1 MRRIMLFVLAALT
14 FAACTHVED
23 EFSFN
28 RSDLTKTFTVGF
40 ENDATRIQLN
50 DAGKSVWNEG
60 DAVSVFHKSEE
71 NLKAIFQGKSGDRSG
86 IIKIEKE
93 ATGGEF
99 SENTVIVY
107 PYNGEYSYNAAMST
121 LKTTLPATLNYLQGS
136 YAVGENL
143 MVALGDS
150 DSTFTLKSVCGWLK
164 VQLTGN
170 GEKVK
175 NLIVRGN
182 DNEQISGAIAVNI
195 EDLDVTLSDSRMAA
209 KELVLDCNYGA
220 VLAAEATE
228 FYIALPPQTF
238 KKGITVEVNCKG
250 YEPMTISTN
259 SELTIERNH
268 ILPMAAKAFNA
279 KKDEEDSTSLLPEDI
294 YPSSTTFPHR
304 VLLVDNTGVNCGYCP
319 RVMDGLEALRKTDVA
334 KYYHEVTV
342 HGGKYAPES
351 SDMAYSAAAKV
362 VDRFYSPTGY
372 PNVKINFLYG
382 DGNSSDVSSFVSV
395 NSSIIN
401 SLVKKNGA
409 DAGIAITAIDGG
421 STVYT
426 SIGVKAAVEQ
436 EYKVTA
442 WLLESNISNPNQSGA
457 SQSYHQISNFA
468 LRDIAG
474 AYSRSDLS
482 GDSIGVI
489 KKGETKECEYAF
501 SIKDSKWVV
510 GNMDVLVIVSAK
522 DQYGRFEVANVALC
536 PINKCIDYYGNE
548 AYTDGTSTNFLNIPQ
563 PTIAAQDE
571 SSFTVKWN
579 AVPNAAYYTVEFNGK
594 SYETTKTEMTFT
606 DLATGQYQVSVTA
619 MASAGSDYQDS
630 FPGSVSVTII
640 SNTPD
645 VVFEAKKLNGQYYG
659 WKSRAYKYLAIL
671 STNGAT
677 GFAYAKKG
685 DSFYRFYIYSNTS
698 SGEPAKLPTG
708 VYEFDDYNTY
718 VAGSFSK
725 EYSVLTTYV
734 DGTSTERTPTSGTI
748 TVTNNHIEALVR
760 YNNGELHK
768 VIYDGS
774 LDLSYEPIN

>member
-1 MRRIMLFVLAALT
+1 MLFVLAALT

-107 PYNGEYSYNAAMST
+107 PYNGEYSYNAAVST

-182 DNEQISGAIAVNI
+182 DNEQISGAIAVNV

-342 HGGKYAPES
+342 HGGRYAPES
-351 SDMAYSAAAKV
+351 SDMAYSEAAKV
-362 VDRFYSPTGY
+362 VDRFYSPSGY
-372 PNVKINFLYG
+372 PNVKINFWYG
-382 DGNSSDVSSFVSV
+382 DGNSSDVSSFVSA

-457 SQSYHQISNFA
+457 TQSYHRISNFA

-474 AYSRSDLS
+474 AYDRSDLS
-482 GDSIGVI
+482 GDSIGVV
-489 KKGETKECEYAF
+489 KKGEIKECEYAF
-501 SIKDSKWVV
+501 TITDSKWVID
-510 GNMDVLVIVSAK
+510 NMDVLVIVSAK
-522 DQYGRFEVANVALC
+522 DQYNRFEVVNVALC
-536 PINKCIDYYGNE
+536 PMNKCIDYYGNE

-579 AVPNAAYYTVEFNGK
+579 AVHNAAYYSVEFNGK
-594 SYETTKTEMTFT
+594 SYETTETKMTFT
-606 DLATGQYQVSVTA
+606 DLATGEYQVSVKA

-630 FPGSVSVTII
+630 FPGSVTVNIV

-645 VVFEAKKLNGQYYG
+645 VVFEAKHLNGEYFGTQFSYY
-659 WKSRAYKYLAIL
+659 YNYFIIL
-671 STNGAT
+671 SNRGTT
-677 GFAYAKKG
+677 GFSDLYSN
-685 DSFYRFYIYSNTS
+685 DSQYRFDIYSSTS
-698 SGEPAKLPTG
+698 KNSGRTLPLGT
-708 VYEFDDYNTY
+708 YTFDEYDSGG
-718 VAGSFSK
+718 AGTFGAYYSCLFNMDANGK
-725 EYSVLTTYV
+725 ITEYRIT
-734 DGTSTERTPTSGTI
+734 DGTI
-748 TVTNNHIEALVR
+748 TVTENHIEALIR

-768 VIYDGS
+768 IIYDGS
-774 LDLSYEPIN
+774 LDVGYLSSVQ